1 VARRVHGL
9 VGGDGRIV
17 CERCSVADSF
27 AGRLLGLQG
36 RRELRRGEG
45 LLLSPS
51 SSIHTFFM
59 RFAIDA
65 VFLDRSLRVVDV
77 SRHVPPWRFAGRR
90 RARRV
95 LELAAGE
102 SERLA
107 VRVGEQLALVEPA
120 DGKA

>member
-1 VARRVHGL
+1 VQAL
-9 VGGDGRIV
+9 IGGDGRTV
-17 CERCSVADSF
+17 CERCSIADSF
-27 AGRLLGLQG
+27 AARLRGLLG

-59 RFAIDA
+59 RFPIDA

-77 SRHVPPWRFAGRR
+77 SRNLPPWRLAGRR
-90 RARRV
+90 RAHRI
-95 LELAAGE
+95 LELPAGE

-107 VRVGEQLALVEPA
+107 VRSGERLTLVESA
-120 DGKA
+120 AGNA